1 MPAPRRLPLGRLT
14 LGLTILAA
22 LSDAAGAQ
30 QQHRDMPGMST
41 PTQPKPG
48 MDMGEVKSSAPF
60 RPGLGDLMTALVQ
73 PRHTKLGLA
82 GAAQNWDYAA
92 YELDELR
99 ETFDLVGKQILK
111 HGSLSIPQTIAATV
125 KQPMEAVDA
134 AIKAKDQTGFSK
146 AYAELTD
153 ACNAC
158 HKSADHAMIVI
169 QVPTVSATAFPDQD
183 FTKPK

>member
-1 MPAPRRLPLGRLT
+1 MFLRPRLALVLALT
-14 LGLTILAA
+14 AALAA
-22 LSDAAGAQ
+22 PAAAQ
-30 QQHRDMPGMST
+30 QHMH
-41 PTQPKPG
+41 G
-48 MDMGEVKSSAPF
+48 MDMDEVKSSAPF
-60 RPGLGDLMTALVQ
+60 RPGLGDLMTALIQ

-99 ETFDLVGKQILK
+99 ETFELVGKQILK

-125 KQPMEAVDA
+125 KQPMDA
-134 AIKAKDQTGFSK
+134 LDTAIKAKDQAGFTK
-146 AYAELTD
+146 AYADLTD

-169 QVPTVSATAFPDQD
+169 QVPAAGGAAFPDQN
-183 FTKPK
+183 FNSPK